1 MRKDDM
7 NQRVLLAV
15 LISFVFIIVYS
26 LIFQDPQ
33 KQKTSASNVASSTSN
48 PATSNTNPTPN
59 TQNLAQNLQNPHTN
73 LTPSTPATNTTAPA
87 TKREIISTITSNGVE
102 VQIDDLGRIS
112 QVYLKDKK
120 FTAPKQEGI
129 FTHLGRLFGLAST
142 PNAPLEKLPLLSP
155 NAVFPLEMRFE
166 DAMLN
171 IEATQT
177 PYTASLKSISLD
189 SSQNQILT
197 LTQKLS
203 TLTITKTIEFIYDED
218 GLKYKLDIALSTP
231 KVYFLSS
238 GSRPIADDDG
248 YAFHGV
254 VLKQGGINGV
264 IEKIEDKD
272 AKIEGQNFS
281 QVPFVSAS
289 DRYFTTLLFTRNEGE
304 LNIQVLGTSDTKNPI
319 PYIILA
325 SNTSLEGYVGPKD
338 YRDLAKIYPVLT
350 DVVEYGLITFFAK
363 PVFLLLDW
371 LYVLLGNWGW
381 AIIGVTLVV
390 RIILFPLSYKGIM
403 SMQRLKDLTPKM
415 KEIQEQYKGDPQKMQ
430 AQLMQLYKKHGAN
443 PLGGCLPIILQIPV
457 FFAIYR
463 VLYNA
468 VELKNSEWIFWI
480 HDLSVM
486 DPYFIL
492 PILMGVSMYI
502 QQILT
507 PNTLDPMQARIF
519 KLLPVIFT
527 IFLITFPAGLVLYWT
542 VNNIFAIL
550 MQIAINKIID
560 KQKAQAILEHKEH
573 KTTKSTPKS
582 TQGEK
587 K

>member
-1 MRKDDM
+1 MRKDDS
-7 NQRVLLAV
+7 NSRVLLAV

-26 LIFQDPQ
+26 LLIQDPNKKPQ
-33 KQKTSASNVASSTSN
+33 NQTPTST
-48 PATSNTNPTPN
+48 TNTPNALPN
-59 TQNLAQNLQNPHTN
+59 TQPTQAD
-73 LTPSTPATNTTAPA
+73 STPKNMQSTPPTPA
-87 TKREIISTITSNGVE
+87 NKQAIISTIISNGVE
-102 VQIDDLGRIS
+102 VEIDDLGRIS

-120 FTAPKQEGI
+120 FIAPKQEGI
-129 FTHLGRLFGLAST
+129 FTHLGRLFGFAST
-142 PNAPLEKLPLLSP
+142 PNKPLEKLPLLSS
-155 NAVFPLEMRFE
+155 NAVLPLELRFS
-166 DAMLN
+166 DVGLN
-171 IEATQT
+171 AEATST
-177 PYTASLKSISLD
+177 PYTASLESISLD
-189 SSQNQILT
+189 SSQNQTLI

-218 GLKYKLDIALSTP
+218 GLKYKLDIALSQP

-254 VLKQGGINGV
+254 VLKQGGVNGV

-272 AKIEGQNFS
+272 AKIEGQNFT
-281 QVPFVSAS
+281 QAPFVSAS
-289 DRYFTTLLFTRNEGE
+289 DRYFTTLLFSRNEDG
-304 LNIQVLGTSDTKNPI
+304 LNVQVLGTSEAKNPI
-319 PYIILA
+319 PYIILD

-371 LYVLLGNWGW
+371 LYSLLGNWGW

-390 RIILFPLSYKGIM
+390 RIILFPLSYKGVM
-403 SMQRLKDLTPKM
+403 SMQKLKDLTPKM

-443 PLGGCLPIILQIPV
+443 PLGGCLPLILQIPV

-492 PILMGVSMYI
+492 PILMGISMYI

-542 VNNIFAIL
+542 VNNIFAIF
-550 MQIAINKIID
+550 MQITINKIID
-560 KQKAQAILEHKEH
+560 KQRAKAILEHKEH
-573 KTTKSTPKS
+573 KH
-582 TQGEK
+582 EK
-587 K
+587 

>member
-1 MRKDDM
+1 MRKDDS
-7 NQRVLLAV
+7 NSRVLLAV

-26 LIFQDPQ
+26 LLIQDPNKKPQ
-33 KQKTSASNVASSTSN
+33 NQTPTST
-48 PATSNTNPTPN
+48 TNTPNALPN
-59 TQNLAQNLQNPHTN
+59 TQPTQAD
-73 LTPSTPATNTTAPA
+73 STPKNMQSTPPTPA
-87 TKREIISTITSNGVE
+87 NKQAIISTIISNGVE
-102 VQIDDLGRIS
+102 VEIDDLGRIS

-120 FTAPKQEGI
+120 FIAPKQEGI
-129 FTHLGRLFGLAST
+129 FTHLGRLFGFAST
-142 PNAPLEKLPLLSP
+142 PNKPLEKLPLLSS
-155 NAVFPLEMRFE
+155 NAVLPLELRFS
-166 DAMLN
+166 DVGLN
-171 IEATQT
+171 AEATST
-177 PYTASLKSISLD
+177 AYTASLESISLD
-189 SSQNQILT
+189 SNQNQTLI

-218 GLKYKLDIALSTP
+218 GLKYKLDIALSQP

-254 VLKQGGINGV
+254 VLKQGGVNGV

-272 AKIEGQNFS
+272 AKIEGQNFT
-281 QVPFVSAS
+281 QAPFVSAS
-289 DRYFTTLLFTRNEGE
+289 DRYFTTLLFSRNEDG
-304 LNIQVLGTSDTKNPI
+304 LNVQVLGTSEAKNPI
-319 PYIILA
+319 PYIILD

-371 LYVLLGNWGW
+371 LYSLLGNWGW

-390 RIILFPLSYKGIM
+390 RIILFPLSYKGVM
-403 SMQRLKDLTPKM
+403 SMQKLKDLTPKM

-443 PLGGCLPIILQIPV
+443 PLGGCLPLILQIPV

-492 PILMGVSMYI
+492 PILMGISMYI

-542 VNNIFAIL
+542 VNNIFAIF

-560 KQKAQAILEHKEH
+560 KQRAKAILEHKEH
-573 KTTKSTPKS
+573 KH
-582 TQGEK
+582 EK
-587 K
+587 

>member
-1 MRKDDM
+1 MRKDDS
-7 NQRVLLAV
+7 NSRVLLAV

-26 LIFQDPQ
+26 LLIQDPNKKPQ
-33 KQKTSASNVASSTSN
+33 NQTQTST
-48 PATSNTNPTPN
+48 TNTPNAIPN
-59 TQNLAQNLQNPHTN
+59 TQHTQAD
-73 LTPSTPATNTTAPA
+73 STPKNMQSTPPAPA
-87 TKREIISTITSNGVE
+87 SKQAIISTIISNGVE
-102 VQIDDLGRIS
+102 VEIDDLGRIS

-120 FTAPKQEGI
+120 FIAPKQEGI
-129 FTHLGRLFGLAST
+129 FTHLGRLFGFAST
-142 PNAPLEKLPLLSP
+142 PNKPLEKLPLLSS
-155 NAVFPLEMRFE
+155 NAVLPLELRFS
-166 DAMLN
+166 DVGLN
-171 IEATQT
+171 AEATST
-177 PYTASLKSISLD
+177 PYTASLESISLD
-189 SSQNQILT
+189 SNQNQTLI

-218 GLKYKLDIALSTP
+218 GLKYKLDIALSQP

-254 VLKQGGINGV
+254 VLKQGGVNGV

-272 AKIEGQNFS
+272 AKIEGQNFT
-281 QVPFVSAS
+281 QAPFVSAS
-289 DRYFTTLLFTRNEGE
+289 DRYFTTLLFSRNEDG
-304 LNIQVLGTSDTKNPI
+304 LNVQVLGTSEAKNPI
-319 PYIILA
+319 PYIILD

-371 LYVLLGNWGW
+371 LYSLLGNWGW

-390 RIILFPLSYKGIM
+390 RIILFPLSYKGVM
-403 SMQRLKDLTPKM
+403 SMQKLKDLTPKM

-443 PLGGCLPIILQIPV
+443 PLGGCLPLILQIPV

-492 PILMGVSMYI
+492 PILMGISMYI

-542 VNNIFAIL
+542 VNNIFAIF
-550 MQIAINKIID
+550 MQITINKIID
-560 KQKAQAILEHKEH
+560 KQRAKAILEHKEH
-573 KTTKSTPKS
+573 KH
-582 TQGEK
+582 EK
-587 K
+587 

>member
-1 MRKDDM
+1 MRKDDS
-7 NQRVLLAV
+7 NSRVLLAV

-26 LIFQDPQ
+26 LLIQDPNKKPQ
-33 KQKTSASNVASSTSN
+33 NQTPTST
-48 PATSNTNPTPN
+48 TNTPNALPN
-59 TQNLAQNLQNPHTN
+59 TQPTQAD
-73 LTPSTPATNTTAPA
+73 STPKNMQSTPPTPA
-87 TKREIISTITSNGVE
+87 NKQAIISTIISNGVE
-102 VQIDDLGRIS
+102 VEIDDLGRIS

-120 FTAPKQEGI
+120 FIAPKQEGI
-129 FTHLGRLFGLAST
+129 FTHLGRLFGFAST
-142 PNAPLEKLPLLSP
+142 PNKPLEKLPLLSS
-155 NAVFPLEMRFE
+155 NAVLPLELRFS
-166 DAMLN
+166 DVGLN
-171 IEATQT
+171 AEATST
-177 PYTASLKSISLD
+177 PYTASLESISLD
-189 SSQNQILT
+189 SNQNQTLI

-218 GLKYKLDIALSTP
+218 GLKYKLDIALSQP

-254 VLKQGGINGV
+254 VLKQGGVNGV

-272 AKIEGQNFS
+272 AKIEGQNFT
-281 QVPFVSAS
+281 QAPFVSAS
-289 DRYFTTLLFTRNEGE
+289 DRYFTTLLFSRNEDG
-304 LNIQVLGTSDTKNPI
+304 LNVQVLGTSEAKNPI
-319 PYIILA
+319 PYIILD

-371 LYVLLGNWGW
+371 LYSLLGNWGW

-390 RIILFPLSYKGIM
+390 RIILFPLSYKGVM
-403 SMQRLKDLTPKM
+403 SMQKLKDLTPKM

-443 PLGGCLPIILQIPV
+443 PLGGCLPLILQIPV

-492 PILMGVSMYI
+492 PILMGISMYI

-542 VNNIFAIL
+542 VNNIFAIF
-550 MQIAINKIID
+550 MQITINKIID
-560 KQKAQAILEHKEH
+560 KQRAKAILEHKEH
-573 KTTKSTPKS
+573 KH
-582 TQGEK
+582 EK
-587 K
+587 

>member
-1 MRKDDM
+1 MRKDDS
-7 NQRVLLAV
+7 NSRVLLAV

-26 LIFQDPQ
+26 LLIQDPNKKPQ
-33 KQKTSASNVASSTSN
+33 NQTPTST
-48 PATSNTNPTPN
+48 TNTPNALPN
-59 TQNLAQNLQNPHTN
+59 TQPTQAD
-73 LTPSTPATNTTAPA
+73 STPKNMQSTPPAPA
-87 TKREIISTITSNGVE
+87 SKQAIISTIISNGVE
-102 VQIDDLGRIS
+102 VEIDDLGRIS

-120 FTAPKQEGI
+120 FIAPKQEGI
-129 FTHLGRLFGLAST
+129 FTHLGRLFGFAST
-142 PNAPLEKLPLLSP
+142 PNKPLEKLPLLSS
-155 NAVFPLEMRFE
+155 NAVLPLELRFS
-166 DAMLN
+166 DVGLN
-171 IEATQT
+171 AEATST
-177 PYTASLKSISLD
+177 PYTASLESISLD
-189 SSQNQILT
+189 SSQNQTLI

-218 GLKYKLDIALSTP
+218 GLKYKLDIALSQP

-254 VLKQGGINGV
+254 VLKQGGVNGV

-272 AKIEGQNFS
+272 AKIEGQNFT
-281 QVPFVSAS
+281 QAPFVSAS
-289 DRYFTTLLFTRNEGE
+289 DRYFTTLLFSRNEDG
-304 LNIQVLGTSDTKNPI
+304 LNVQVLGTSEAKNPI
-319 PYIILA
+319 PYIILD

-371 LYVLLGNWGW
+371 LYSLLGNWGW

-390 RIILFPLSYKGIM
+390 RIILFPLSYKGVM
-403 SMQRLKDLTPKM
+403 SMQKLKDLTPKM

-443 PLGGCLPIILQIPV
+443 PLGGCLPLILQIPV

-492 PILMGVSMYI
+492 PILMGISMYI

-542 VNNIFAIL
+542 VNNIFAIF
-550 MQIAINKIID
+550 MQITINKIID
-560 KQKAQAILEHKEH
+560 KQRAKAILEHKEH
-573 KTTKSTPKS
+573 KH
-582 TQGEK
+582 EK
-587 K
+587 

>member
-1 MRKDDM
+1 MRKDDS
-7 NQRVLLAV
+7 NSRVLLAV

-26 LIFQDPQ
+26 LLIQDPNKKPQ
-33 KQKTSASNVASSTSN
+33 NQTPTST
-48 PATSNTNPTPN
+48 TNTPNALPN
-59 TQNLAQNLQNPHTN
+59 TQPTQAD
-73 LTPSTPATNTTAPA
+73 STPKNMQSTPPTPA
-87 TKREIISTITSNGVE
+87 NKQAIISTIISNGVE
-102 VQIDDLGRIS
+102 VEIDDLGRIS

-120 FTAPKQEGI
+120 FIAPKQEGI
-129 FTHLGRLFGLAST
+129 FTHLGRLFGFAST
-142 PNAPLEKLPLLSP
+142 PNKPLEKLPLLSS
-155 NAVFPLEMRFE
+155 NAVLPLELRFS
-166 DAMLN
+166 DVGLN
-171 IEATQT
+171 AEATST
-177 PYTASLKSISLD
+177 AYTASLESISLD
-189 SSQNQILT
+189 SSQNQTLI

-218 GLKYKLDIALSTP
+218 GLKYKLDIALSQP

-254 VLKQGGINGV
+254 VLKQGGVNGV

-272 AKIEGQNFS
+272 AKIEGQNFT
-281 QVPFVSAS
+281 QAPFVSAS
-289 DRYFTTLLFTRNEGE
+289 DRYFTTLLFSRNENG
-304 LNIQVLGTSDTKNPI
+304 LNVQVLGTSEAKNPI
-319 PYIILA
+319 PYIILD

-371 LYVLLGNWGW
+371 LYSLLGNWGW

-390 RIILFPLSYKGIM
+390 RIILFPLSYKGVM
-403 SMQRLKDLTPKM
+403 SMQKLKDLTPKM

-443 PLGGCLPIILQIPV
+443 PLGGCLPLILQIPV

-492 PILMGVSMYI
+492 PILMGISMYI

-542 VNNIFAIL
+542 VNNIFAIF

-560 KQKAQAILEHKEH
+560 KQRAKAILEHKEH
-573 KTTKSTPKS
+573 KH
-582 TQGEK
+582 EK
-587 K
+587 

>member
-1 MRKDDM
+1 MRKDDS
-7 NQRVLLAV
+7 NSRVLLAV

-26 LIFQDPQ
+26 LLIQDPNKKPQ
-33 KQKTSASNVASSTSN
+33 NQTPTST
-48 PATSNTNPTPN
+48 TNTPNALPN
-59 TQNLAQNLQNPHTN
+59 TQPTQAD
-73 LTPSTPATNTTAPA
+73 STPKNMQSTPPTPA
-87 TKREIISTITSNGVE
+87 NKQAIISTIISNGVE
-102 VQIDDLGRIS
+102 VEIDDLGRIS

-120 FTAPKQEGI
+120 FIAPKQEGI
-129 FTHLGRLFGLAST
+129 FTHLGRLFGFAST
-142 PNAPLEKLPLLSP
+142 PNKPLEKLPLLSS
-155 NAVFPLEMRFE
+155 NAVLPLELRFS
-166 DAMLN
+166 DVGLN
-171 IEATQT
+171 AEATST
-177 PYTASLKSISLD
+177 PYTASLESISLD
-189 SSQNQILT
+189 SSQNQTLI

-218 GLKYKLDIALSTP
+218 GLKYKLDIALSQP

-254 VLKQGGINGV
+254 VLKQGGVNGV

-272 AKIEGQNFS
+272 AKIEGQNFT
-281 QVPFVSAS
+281 QAPFVSAS
-289 DRYFTTLLFTRNEGE
+289 DRYFTTLLFSRNENG
-304 LNIQVLGTSDTKNPI
+304 LNVQVLGTSEAKNPI
-319 PYIILA
+319 PYIILD

-371 LYVLLGNWGW
+371 LYSLLGNWGW

-390 RIILFPLSYKGIM
+390 RIILFPLSYKGVM
-403 SMQRLKDLTPKM
+403 SMQKLKDLTPKM

-443 PLGGCLPIILQIPV
+443 PLGGCLPLILQIPV

-492 PILMGVSMYI
+492 PILMGISMYI

-542 VNNIFAIL
+542 VNNIFAIF

-560 KQKAQAILEHKEH
+560 KQRAKAILEHKEH
-573 KTTKSTPKS
+573 KH
-582 TQGEK
+582 EK
-587 K
+587 

>member
-1 MRKDDM
+1 MRKDD
-7 NQRVLLAV
+7 NNARVLLAV

-26 LIFQDPQ
+26 LLIQDPNKKPQ
-33 KQKTSASNVASSTSN
+33 KEAQISQ
-48 PATSNTNPTPN
+48 TN
-59 TQNLAQNLQNPHTN
+59 
-73 LTPSTPATNTTAPA
+73 TPSTLPNAKHTQTDSSPKSPQSTTPAPA
-87 TKREIISTITSNGVE
+87 TKRAVISSVISNGVE
-102 VQIDDLGRIS
+102 VEIDDLGRIS

-120 FTAPKQEGI
+120 FIAPKQEGI
-129 FTHLGRLFGLAST
+129 FTHLGRLFGFAST
-142 PNAPLEKLPLLSP
+142 PNAPLQKLPLLSP

-166 DAMLN
+166 DAALN
-171 IEATQT
+171 IEATQI
-177 PYTASLKSISLD
+177 PYTASLQSISLD

-203 TLTITKTIEFIYDED
+203 NLTITKTIEFIYDED
-218 GLKYKLDIALSTP
+218 GLKYKLDIALSEP

-254 VLKQGGINGV
+254 VLKQGGTNGV

-272 AKIEGQNFS
+272 AKIDGQHFS

-289 DRYFTTLLFTRNEGE
+289 DRYFTTLLFSRNENG
-304 LNIQVLGTSDTKNPI
+304 LNVQVLGTIDNKNPI
-319 PYIILA
+319 PYIILD

-338 YRDLAKIYPVLT
+338 YRDLAKIAPVLT

-371 LYVLLGNWGW
+371 LYALLGNWGW

-390 RIILFPLSYKGIM
+390 RIILFPLSYKGVM
-403 SMQRLKDLTPKM
+403 SMQKLKDLTPKM

-443 PLGGCLPIILQIPV
+443 PLGGCLPLILQIPV

-492 PILMGVSMYI
+492 PILMGLSMYI

-542 VNNIFAIL
+542 VNNIFAIF

-560 KQKAQAILEHKEH
+560 KQRAKAILEHKEH
-573 KTTKSTPKS
+573 KN
-582 TQGEK
+582 
-587 K
+587 

>member
-1 MRKDDM
+1 MRKDDS
-7 NQRVLLAV
+7 NSRVLLAV

-26 LIFQDPQ
+26 LLIQDPNKKPQ
-33 KQKTSASNVASSTSN
+33 NQTPTST
-48 PATSNTNPTPN
+48 TNTPNALPN
-59 TQNLAQNLQNPHTN
+59 TQPTQAD
-73 LTPSTPATNTTAPA
+73 STPKNMQSTPPAPA
-87 TKREIISTITSNGVE
+87 SKQAIISTIISNGVE
-102 VQIDDLGRIS
+102 VEIDDLGRIS

-120 FTAPKQEGI
+120 FIAPKQEGI
-129 FTHLGRLFGLAST
+129 FTHLGRLFGFAST
-142 PNAPLEKLPLLSP
+142 PNKPLEKLPLLSS
-155 NAVFPLEMRFE
+155 NAVLPLELRFS
-166 DAMLN
+166 DVGLN
-171 IEATQT
+171 AEATST
-177 PYTASLKSISLD
+177 AYTASLESISLD
-189 SSQNQILT
+189 SNQNQTLI

-218 GLKYKLDIALSTP
+218 GLKYKLDIALSQP

-254 VLKQGGINGV
+254 VLKQGGVNGV

-272 AKIEGQNFS
+272 AKIEGQNFT
-281 QVPFVSAS
+281 QAPFVSAS
-289 DRYFTTLLFTRNEGE
+289 DRYFTTLLFSRNEDG
-304 LNIQVLGTSDTKNPI
+304 LNVQVLGTSEAKNPI
-319 PYIILA
+319 PYIILD

-371 LYVLLGNWGW
+371 LYSLLGNWGW

-390 RIILFPLSYKGIM
+390 RIILFPLSYKGVM
-403 SMQRLKDLTPKM
+403 SMQKLKDLTPKM

-443 PLGGCLPIILQIPV
+443 PLGGCLPLILQIPV

-492 PILMGVSMYI
+492 PILMGISMYI

-542 VNNIFAIL
+542 VNNIFAIF
-550 MQIAINKIID
+550 MQITINKIID
-560 KQKAQAILEHKEH
+560 KQRAKAILEHKEH
-573 KTTKSTPKS
+573 KH
-582 TQGEK
+582 EK
-587 K
+587 

>member
-1 MRKDDM
+1 MRKDDS
-7 NQRVLLAV
+7 NSRVLLAV

-26 LIFQDPQ
+26 LLIQDPNKKPQ
-33 KQKTSASNVASSTSN
+33 NQTPTST
-48 PATSNTNPTPN
+48 TNTPNALPN
-59 TQNLAQNLQNPHTN
+59 TQPTQAD
-73 LTPSTPATNTTAPA
+73 STPKNMQSTPPAPA
-87 TKREIISTITSNGVE
+87 NKQAIISTIISNGVE
-102 VQIDDLGRIS
+102 VEIDDLGRIS

-120 FTAPKQEGI
+120 FIAPKQEGI
-129 FTHLGRLFGLAST
+129 FTHLGRLFGFAST
-142 PNAPLEKLPLLSP
+142 PNKPLEKLPLLSS
-155 NAVFPLEMRFE
+155 NAVLPLELRFS
-166 DAMLN
+166 DVGLN
-171 IEATQT
+171 AEATST
-177 PYTASLKSISLD
+177 PYTASLESISLD
-189 SSQNQILT
+189 SSQNQTLI

-218 GLKYKLDIALSTP
+218 GLKYKLDIALSQP

-254 VLKQGGINGV
+254 VLKQGGVNGV

-272 AKIEGQNFS
+272 AKIEGQNFT
-281 QVPFVSAS
+281 QAPFVSAS
-289 DRYFTTLLFTRNEGE
+289 DRYFTTLLFSRNEDG
-304 LNIQVLGTSDTKNPI
+304 LNVQVLGTSEAKNPI
-319 PYIILA
+319 PYIILD

-371 LYVLLGNWGW
+371 LYSLLGNWGW

-390 RIILFPLSYKGIM
+390 RIILFPLSYKGVM
-403 SMQRLKDLTPKM
+403 SMQKLKDLTPKM

-443 PLGGCLPIILQIPV
+443 PLGGCLPLILQIPV

-492 PILMGVSMYI
+492 PILMGISMYI

-542 VNNIFAIL
+542 VNNIFAIF
-550 MQIAINKIID
+550 MQITINKIID
-560 KQKAQAILEHKEH
+560 KQRAKAILEHKEH
-573 KTTKSTPKS
+573 KH
-582 TQGEK
+582 EK
-587 K
+587 